1 MLAAP
6 RLSGNCGGC
15 LKMAR
20 HRPDRRRV
28 KIHLSYTVEEA
39 ARCLS
44 IARGTVRRW
53 LKRGLTAIDGRK
65 PALIR
70 GSELRAY
77 LSAKAR
83 PKQSCPP
90 GQCYCVKCKAPKV
103 PAGAMAEYV
112 VMTPT
117 NGNLRA
123 FCPTCETLMHRRTS
137 VSQLETIRGFLDV
150 TLVEQ
155 SPRLKRYR
163 LTLHK

>member
-1 MLAAP
+1 
-6 RLSGNCGGC
+6 
-15 LKMAR
+15 
-20 HRPDRRRV
+20 V
-28 KIHLSYTVEEA
+28 KIHLCYTVEEA

-53 LKRGLTAIDGRK
+53 LKQGLTAIDGGK

-70 GSELRAY
+70 GSDLRAY
-77 LSAKAR
+77 LNAKAR

-90 GQCYCVKCKAPKV
+90 GQCYCVKCKAPKE

-112 VMTPT
+112 VMTRT

-123 FCPTCETLMHRRTS
+123 ICPTCGTLMHRRTS

-155 SPRLKRYR
+155 YPRLRDAD
-163 LTLHK
+163 